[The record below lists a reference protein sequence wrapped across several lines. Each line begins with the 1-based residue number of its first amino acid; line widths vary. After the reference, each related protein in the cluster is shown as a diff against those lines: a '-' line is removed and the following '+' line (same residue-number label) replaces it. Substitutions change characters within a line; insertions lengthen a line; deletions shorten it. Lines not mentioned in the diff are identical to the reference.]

1 MSGDQSDPI
10 LRLDDVRAGYGSA
23 EDIIKGVSLAVEET
37 EIVTIIG
44 PNGAGK
50 STLLKAIGGSL
61 APRDGNVYY
70 RGMDITGQATHELL
84 DAGLLYQAQGRN
96 IFPEMTV
103 RENLLMGGYTLDD
116 GEIEA
121 AVDRV
126 CRHFPALTE
135 RIDVDAR
142 MLSGGEQQMLEMG
155 MGLMVDPDV
164 LLLDEPSAG
173 LAPVVQSDIFDKIEE
188 LNRNGASFLMIE
200 QNARQA
206 LSISD
211 RGYVLA
217 LGTIELEDDAA
228 ALLENPRI
236 RELYLGGEAE
246 SRP

>member
-1 MSGDQSDPI
+1 MTARTNGQQTV
-10 LRLDDVRAGYGSA
+10 LRLEGIRAGYGNA
-23 EDIIKGVSLAVEET
+23 QDIIKGVDLTVEEN

-50 STLLKAIGGSL
+50 STLLKTIGGTL
-61 APRDGNVYY
+61 RPRAGNVYY
-70 RGMDITGQATHELL
+70 RDSEITGLPTHELL

-96 IFPEMTV
+96 IFPDMTV

-116 GEIEA
+116 EEIEPA
-121 AVDRV
+121 IERV
-126 CRHFPALTE
+126 YDHFPALRE
-135 RIDVDAR
+135 RLDVNAK

-155 MGLMVDPDV
+155 MGLMVDPDL

-173 LAPVVQSDIFDKIEE
+173 LAPAIQADIFDKIEE
-188 LNRNGASFLMIE
+188 LNDDGASFLMIE

-217 LGTIELEDDAA
+217 LGNVELEDDAA

-236 RELYLGGEAE
+236 RELYLGGEA
-246 SRP
+246 

>member
-1 MSGDQSDPI
+1 MTAQRTTTDLI
-10 LRLDDVRAGYGSA
+10 LRLEDIRAGYGNTQ
-23 EDIIKGVSLAVEET
+23 DIIKGVSLAVQET
-37 EIVTIIG
+37 EVVTIIG

-50 STLLKAIGGSL
+50 STLLKTIGGML
-61 APRDGNVYY
+61 PARGGRLYY
-70 RGMDITGQATHELL
+70 RGEDITGRATHELL

-96 IFPEMTV
+96 VFPDMTV
-103 RENLLMGGYTLDD
+103 RENLLMGGYTLDQSRLD
-116 GEIEA
+116 DALE
-121 AVDRV
+121 RV
-126 CRHFPALTE
+126 LSHFPQLRE
-135 RIDVDAR
+135 RIKLEAK

-155 MGLMVDPDV
+155 MGLMVDPDL

-173 LAPVVQSDIFDKIEE
+173 LAPAVQADIFDKIEE

-217 LGTIELEDDAA
+217 LGEIELEDDAE

-236 RELYLGGEAE
+236 RQLYLGG
-246 SRP
+246 